1 MRFRGYFLN
10 CSAGKVETSVLLY
23 FSSFY
28 FAAVYLF
35 LHYNCIMVCEMAFSD
50 LWGHSTLT
58 SSGFLMIK
66 TVLSLS
72 LKSAVMEIPWYCS
85 FDCIA

>member
-58 SSGFLMIK
+58 SSGFLIIK
-66 TVLSLS
+66 TVLSYHLNLRS
-72 LKSAVMEIPWYCS
+72 WKFPGIAVLIV
-85 FDCIA
+85 